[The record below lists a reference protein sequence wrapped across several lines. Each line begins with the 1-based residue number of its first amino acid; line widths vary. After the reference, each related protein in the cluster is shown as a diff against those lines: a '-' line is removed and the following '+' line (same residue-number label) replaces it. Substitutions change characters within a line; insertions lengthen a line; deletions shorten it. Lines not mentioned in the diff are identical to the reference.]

1 MQGDP
6 NPTRVFSAGFA
17 TGKTV
22 TFLPDSLFAET
33 NVITM
38 RYFLTV
44 HGIVQGVGFRAL
56 VKGVAIENKICGY
69 VRNMPDGSVTVL
81 AIGNNENLDS
91 FVRGIDVDTNWGPKV
106 FEIEL
111 LRDGDENFLL
121 ITEEYSEFKIIKE

>member
-1 MQGDP
+1 
-6 NPTRVFSAGFA
+6 
-17 TGKTV
+17 
-22 TFLPDSLFAET
+22 
-33 NVITM
+33 M